1 MHRLSIRHYVKLASV
16 QTVSKSRGGL
26 SRQIMW
32 LIAGA
37 SQSWNSQI
45 KVQLLSKI
53 EFDTSFPRRLGIIF
67 PTCTLEH
74 QCQPICYLNLDLN
87 TVCKASFCCG
97 H

>member
-1 MHRLSIRHYVKLASV
+1 MHRLSIRHYAKLASI
-16 QTVSKSRGGL
+16 QTGSKARGGL

-37 SQSWNSQI
+37 SQSWKNQI
-45 KVQLLSKI
+45 TDLLLSKI
-53 EFDTSFPRRLGIIF
+53 EFDTSFLRRLGIIF

-74 QCQPICYLNLDLN
+74 QCQPICYTNLGLS
-87 TVCKASFCCG
+87 TVYKASFCCG